1 MTDLTAAL
9 ATLRPILADRY
20 ARQVRA
26 CYTTMVEKLGTALP
40 GVYNSWEFARTFTAL
55 VAPVLAPRERI
66 SSDCIIDEA
75 KLAKAAAA
83 YAEAAVAQWKD
94 KIKGKI
100 GDLEQIEIKHF
111 AGCNYLISGHRAGKK
126 VAIDQDVIV
135 KRSTKGLLFNQFPAR
150 IYVDG
155 KFTSEAKYK
164 AAFA

>member
-9 ATLRPILADRY
+9 AALRPALADRY
-20 ARQVRA
+20 ARQVRSA
-26 CYTTMVEKLGTALP
+26 HATMVETLGTALP
-40 GVYNSWEFARTFTAL
+40 GVYNNWHFARTFTAL

-66 SSDCIIDEA
+66 SSDCIIDDA

-83 YAEAAVAQWKD
+83 YAEAAVLQWKA
-94 KIKGKI
+94 KIESKI

-111 AGCNYLISGHRAGKK
+111 AGCNYLITGHRAGKR

-135 KRSTKGLLFNQFPAR
+135 KTSTKGLLFNQFPAR